1 MKEPK
6 TEVDLTAADSP
17 HFTLPAEAEQ
27 VPAWEEVEAGRYM
40 PRRVRGS
47 CHGRALG

>member
-1 MKEPK
+1 MNPIEQKVEGP
-6 TEVDLTAADSP
+6 DGAATDQP
-17 HFTLPAEAEQ
+17 ETDAVA
-27 VPAWEEVEAGRYM
+27 AWEEIAPGRYM